1 MNILAEASKDT
12 FIFGVLYLGGHEKL
26 VLKTVLLAPFFAV
39 VRPVVA

>member
-1 MNILAEASKDT
+1 MDILAQASKET
-12 FIFGVLYLGGHEKL
+12 FLIGVLYLGGHEKL